1 MTPWRPT
8 PTRTLVGVG
17 AVVWI
22 ASALCYVVVEAVAAA
37 AMGGDYHYARDY
49 TSDLGRPDVSP
60 RAALMNAAFVVQAVA
75 FPLGALLMARPRS
88 RKMWP
93 FLAFAALNGVGNLL
107 VATVHSGA
115 GSPVHAAGAVLAVVG
130 GNAAILANAVVTR
143 SRWSAVLGALG
154 LATFFVFALGL
165 PPVGAWERVS
175 VYAIYLWQ
183 AASGVL
189 VLRRACPNAR
199 D

>member
-1 MTPWRPT
+1 MISGRSH
-8 PTRTLVGVG
+8 TLVRVG
-17 AVVWI
+17 AVTWI

-37 AMGGDYHYARDY
+37 TMGGDYHYARDY
-49 TSDLGRPDVSP
+49 ISDLGRPDVSP
-60 RAALMNAAFVVQAVA
+60 RAALMNAAFVVQAVS
-75 FPLGALLMARPRS
+75 FPLGALLVVRPPS
-88 RKMWP
+88 RRTVP
-93 FLAFAALNGVGNLL
+93 FVVLAAFNGVGNLL

-130 GNAAILANAVVTR
+130 GNAAILAYAVVTR
-143 SRWSAVLGALG
+143 SRPSAVLGAIG
-154 LATFFVFALGL
+154 LATFVVFALGA

-183 AASGVL
+183 AATGVV
-189 VLRRACPNAR
+189 VLRRACTNGR